1 MNYNGNYDLILSGCA
16 IGLMIILVQS
26 QTSVL
31 KQLHF
36 GVSNNYVNN
45 PKY

>member
-1 MNYNGNYDLILSGCA
+1 MATMASSSHDQ
-16 IGLMIILVQS
+16 LVQS

-45 PKY
+45 PKYYECR